1 MTGRPVRALRSGK
14 DLRRL
19 LPLAIIAVAAA
30 MVLMGAGATQTTPR
44 ALYASASAWLGL
56 AGGHRPQVPDDQ
68 RMIVLLKTPSLA
80 DRVARVGGRAS
91 DMDERRWTA
100 ASFAAQK
107 QLMSELGSHGIQLRV
122 EYSYARVVS
131 GFSAPLDARAISL
144 LENHDDVA
152 GVYPVRAA
160 YPASL
165 SYDLLERIGMAPGSG
180 HRPDVL
186 LPGFDGRG
194 VMIALLDTG
203 VDRTHPYLRGRIQP
217 GIDVIGATPGATA
230 AYGALA
236 AAKPDDPTRLERHG
250 TEMAGLLVGAGGP
263 SGLVGVATGA
273 SVLPIRVA
281 GWQRDAR
288 GDWAVYA
295 RTDQLL
301 AGLERAVDPNEDGDA
316 HDAARI
322 ALIPL
327 AEPYAAFADSPP
339 ARAVEG
345 AFRLDTLVVA
355 PAGNDGP
362 AGPGYGS
369 ISSPGGAPAALTV
382 GAADLRRETEELRVA
397 VRAGLSVV
405 MEGMVPLV
413 GAVVPRE
420 PLELELAAPAPT
432 PESAPDLASFFD
444 RRGFSVVAGRAAL
457 VSAGA
462 EPNVAAENA
471 ARAGASAVVLYGSG
485 LPAGGL
491 GLDENIPVPVVS
503 LPQRA
508 ADAALAAIA
517 RRRRPTIAIGVPRI
531 ARNGSA
537 GRIAPFSSRG
547 LAFDGR
553 VKPEL
558 VAPGVALMTSAPG
571 VNEDRSPRFGTVNG
585 SSAAAAIVAGAAAVL
600 AHARPARDAQAL
612 RGLLVGSARPVADEP
627 VAAQGAG
634 LLDLGAAAAAEF
646 AADPA
651 ALAFRPIDGPGW
663 RARQVIT
670 VRNLSTRALRLRID
684 AGQAGGAG
692 LTLSATPSRVR
703 LARNG
708 EARITIAA
716 RFTGSVGAGNP
727 AEGMVR
733 ITAPGSADIRV
744 PWTITFRG
752 RPAALLGDVRLSL
765 KRFRP
770 SDTAPAVLAFRAG
783 RLAASS
789 RGVEIQPLERLDLV
803 LSTADG
809 ERIGRLARLRNLLPG
824 RYAFGLTGRD
834 PDGDALAPGD
844 YRLRLIAVPTNG
856 GPWSRA
862 SVTFAIR

>member
-1 MTGRPVRALRSGK
+1 MRLRTRRYE
-14 DLRRL
+14 LRRL
-19 LPLAIIAVAAA
+19 LPLAIIAAAA
-30 MVLMGAGATQTTPR
+30 TMLLMGAGATQTTPR

-56 AGGHRPQVPDDQ
+56 VGGNRPQIAVGQ

-80 DRVARVGGRAS
+80 DRVARAGGRAS
-91 DMDERRWTA
+91 DVDERRWTA
-100 ASFAAQK
+100 AAFAAQN
-107 QLMSELGSHGIQLRV
+107 QLRSELGSHGIQLRV
-122 EYSYARVVS
+122 DYSWARVVN

-144 LENHDDVA
+144 LENHEDVA

-165 SYDLLERIGMAPGSG
+165 SSELLERIGLAPGSG
-180 HRPDVL
+180 YRPDVL

-194 VMIALLDTG
+194 VTIALLDTG
-203 VDRTHPYLRGRIQP
+203 VDRTHPYLRGRVLP
-217 GIDVIGATPGATA
+217 GIDVIGATPGAVA

-236 AAKPDDPTRLERHG
+236 APKPDDPTQLERHG

-288 GDWAVYA
+288 GEWAVYG

-327 AEPYAAFADSPP
+327 AEPYAAFADSPS

-369 ISSPGGAPAALTV
+369 VSSPGGAPAALTV
-382 GAADLRRETEELRVA
+382 GAADLRRETEELRVV
-397 VRAGLSVV
+397 VRAGLRVV
-405 MEGMVPLV
+405 TERMVPLV
-413 GAVVPRE
+413 GAVVPRG
-420 PLELELAAPAPT
+420 PLELELAAPVTSADGAP
-432 PESAPDLASFFD
+432 EVGAFFD

-457 VSAGA
+457 VAAGD
-462 EPNVAAENA
+462 EPAVAAANA
-471 ARAGASAVVLYGSG
+471 ARAGASAVVLHGSG

-491 GLDENIPVPVVS
+491 GLDERIPVPVVG

-508 ADAALAAIA
+508 AAAALAAIA
-517 RRRRPTIAIGVPRI
+517 RGVRSTMAIGVPRI
-531 ARNGSA
+531 VRKGSG

-571 VNEDRSPRFGTVNG
+571 VNDDRSPRYGTVNG
-585 SSAAAAIVAGAAAVL
+585 SSAAAALVAGAAAVL
-600 AHARPARDAQAL
+600 AHARPARDAQTL
-612 RGLLVGSARPVADEP
+612 RGLLVGSARAVPDEP

-634 LLDLGAAAAAEF
+634 LVDLGAAAAAEF

-651 ALAFRPIDGPGW
+651 VLAFRPVDGPRW
-663 RARQVIT
+663 RATQLVT
-670 VRNLSTRALRLRID
+670 VRNLSTRPLRLRID
-684 AGQAGGAG
+684 AGQGGGAG
-692 LTLSATPSRVR
+692 LTLTATPSRVGVG
-703 LARNG
+703 RNA
-708 EARITIAA
+708 ETQITIAA
-716 RFTGSVGAGNP
+716 RFTGNVGAGSA
-727 AEGMVR
+727 AEGAVR
-733 ITAPGSADIRV
+733 ISAPGSPDMRI
-744 PWTITFRG
+744 PWTIVFRR
-752 RPAALLGDVRLSL
+752 RPAALLGDVQLSL

-783 RLAASS
+783 RLTGGS

-834 PDGDALAPGD
+834 PEGDALPTGD

-862 SVTFAIR
+862 SVTFTIR